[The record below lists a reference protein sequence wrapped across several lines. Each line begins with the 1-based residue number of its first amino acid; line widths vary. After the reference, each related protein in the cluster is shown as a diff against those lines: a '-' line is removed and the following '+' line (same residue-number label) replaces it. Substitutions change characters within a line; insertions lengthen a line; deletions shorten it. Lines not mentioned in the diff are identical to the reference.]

1 MISSQMTTST
11 SSSTS
16 PPPPGPVRPTTSWMK
31 ACGRLA
37 MMPIMINREMPL
49 PRPRSVMRSPS
60 HMTNSVLELRMTT
73 LVNIQKVP
81 SGRALASI
89 VA

>member
-1 MISSQMTTST
+1 
-11 SSSTS
+11 
-16 PPPPGPVRPTTSWMK
+16 
-31 ACGRLA
+31 